1 MSTGFSSETTEAREV
16 AQYFWSGKKQNKQ
29 TNEKQVNQK
38 IPYPVKLS
46 FKNES
51 EIKYDKKIL
60 IWRKTE
66 MKSLPVACSK
76 RIGKGSSSERDDK
89 YLDKRNGLLSLFEFF
104 KMR

>member
-16 AQYFWSGKKQNKQ
+16 TRYFWSGKKQNKQ
-29 TNEKQVNQK
+29 TNKQEDNQK
-38 IPYPVKLS
+38 MPYPVKLS

-60 IWRKTE
+60 IWRKTK

-76 RIGKGSSSERDDK
+76 RIGKGCSSE
-89 YLDKRNGLLSLFEFF
+89 
-104 KMR
+104 KMINI